1 MSCNNNNNTKRTNI
15 RRRSNIHSISTSA
28 SSSILASCYTIL
40 LLLQLVLLQQ
50 FTTASVNAIPS
61 ISVDKTCY
69 DSSGIGSS
77 DILVSFGDI
86 VDTEGVWIG
95 LYESN
100 RIVDAAVSRTSSNGP
115 PTLPI
120 LPSHDDPA
128 QPLRQ
133 WVLTCGLFDGC
144 PEPWL
149 TRGQVSLSA
158 IGQPSGSYVVI
169 VSGDARNPL
178 QAQAISVPFNIIDEA
193 TGETCPSAATTGG
206 DRNSD
211 LTLGGGTDGVGIGGS
226 VTLPLDDLT
235 FPTPVP
241 PTPFPTTTSPTTP
254 VPTPAPTQQ
263 RSSSAAPK
271 FIVED
276 PFAFTVVE
284 QTWINIRRLISGN
297 QDLLGMFLRLSFHD
311 CVGGCDGCVDL
322 TDPDNKGLD
331 FPIEL
336 LDQVVASLPPNSFIT
351 RADVWAM
358 AAMAANQMSAPPDR
372 NMDFVSLNNFQWF
385 GRPTCEMKAA
395 AEGRT
400 TCGTNFNG
408 NTATCT
414 STTGPH
420 VPLCHG
426 TAGTQE
432 VLKFFEDS
440 FGFNAQQVTA
450 IMGAHSVGRMNRQ
463 NSGFTGTWDLSQ
475 HALDMGYWLELV
487 AGPDFELRT
496 IPNNDVPGVPDRLL
510 WRAVIADPNVNVN
523 MLNSDIALVRNIP
536 SVDEVS
542 CNFFDCDRNTPFRP
556 HIDRYVND
564 FTQFLFE
571 YRDVMNLM
579 VDFGNNKPL
588 QCPGGRICSYTGVAS
603 RPAEELSLAVPQ
615 SSGPAS
621 LSLDKSC
628 YTPGVDSRTIVSF
641 SQLPIPLDGV
651 WIGIYNRQ
659 DLFQD
664 DFTQLPALETN
675 LLIKWILTC
684 GRSDTCDFVGWPT
697 QGTVELLINDLPPGD
712 YMVVASGFGGSTAG
726 QAGAAFQIGGC

>member
-1 MSCNNNNNTKRTNI
+1 MSGNNNTRRTFLRRHNNNNVNN
-15 RRRSNIHSISTSA
+15 NHA
-28 SSSILASCYTIL
+28 SSWTSLAVLATCCVL
-40 LLLQLVLLQQ
+40 LLS
-50 FTTASVNAIPS
+50 TTSVNAIPT

-69 DSSGIGSS
+69 DSSGSGSS
-77 DILVSFGDI
+77 MSSSRMEITTDILVSFGDLTN
-86 VDTEGVWIG
+86 TEGVWIG

-100 RIVDAAVSRTSSNGP
+100 RIVEAAVSRTSSSDP
-115 PTLPI
+115 VTLPI

-128 QPLRQ
+128 QPLKQ
-133 WVLTCGLFDGC
+133 WVLTCGMFDGC
-144 PEPWL
+144 PEPWMA
-149 TRGQVSLSA
+149 RGQVSLSA
-158 IGQPSGSYVVI
+158 LSQPSGSYVVV
-169 VSGDARNPL
+169 VSGDAHNPL

-193 TGETCPSAATTGG
+193 TGETCLQAATGTGGG

-211 LTLGGGTDGVGIGGS
+211 LALGGGSGS
-226 VTLPLDDLT
+226 VTLPVDDMT
-235 FPTPVP
+235 FPTPAP
-241 PTPFPTTTSPTTP
+241 PASFPTTSPTANPTVAATP
-254 VPTPAPTQQ
+254 VPTSVPTPTPP
-263 RSSSAAPK
+263 PK

-276 PFAFTVVE
+276 SFAFTAVE
-284 QTWINIRRLISGN
+284 QTWINIRRLISDN
-297 QDLLGMFLRLSFHD
+297 QDLLGIFLRLSFHD

-336 LDQVVASLPPNSFIT
+336 LDNVVASLPPNSFIT

-372 NMDFVSLNNFQWF
+372 GVDFVSLNNFQWF

-395 AEGRT
+395 AGGRT
-400 TCGTNFNG
+400 TCGTDSNG

-414 STTGPH
+414 STTGPF

-432 VLKFFEDS
+432 VLEFFEDS

-487 AGPDFELRT
+487 AGPNFEIRT
-496 IPNNDVPGVPDRLL
+496 IPNNDIPGVPDRLL
-510 WRAVIADPNVNVN
+510 WRAEIADPNVNVN

-536 SVDEVS
+536 SVDQVS
-542 CNFFDCDRNTPFRP
+542 CNFFDCDPNTPFRP

-571 YRDVMNLM
+571 YRDVMNIM
-579 VDFGNNKPL
+579 VDFGNNKPI
-588 QCPGGRICSYTGVAS
+588 QCPGGRICSYSGVAS
-603 RPAEELSLAVPQ
+603 RPVEEMSLTLSSDP
-615 SSGPAS
+615 PS
-621 LSLDKSC
+621 LSPDKSC
-628 YTPGVDSRTIVSF
+628 YTPGIDISAKVSF
-641 SQLPIPLDGV
+641 SQLAQPLEGV

-675 LLIKWILTC
+675 LLIKWILPC
-684 GRSDTCDFVGWPT
+684 GQFDTCDMVGWPT
-697 QGTVELLINDLPPGD
+697 QGTVVLLIDDLPSGD
-712 YMVVASGFGGSTAG
+712 YMVVASGHGGSTRG
-726 QAGAAFQIGGC
+726 QAGAAFQIGGCTA